1 MVNSNSNCISIGIV
15 RVRIPQQI
23 AEKLA
28 KTTVVITEGAREQP
42 SKALSYSTQSTLVV
56 TKSSEW
62 QLIHLVILLGRCP
75 VLAMREREKGQ
86 RLSRLM
92 ERG

>member
-1 MVNSNSNCISIGIV
+1 MNKLDLNKIGTERKQELCMVNSNSNSNCISIGIV

-56 TKSSEW
+56 TS
-62 QLIHLVILLGRCP
+62 
-75 VLAMREREKGQ
+75 
-86 RLSRLM
+86 
-92 ERG
+92 